1 MIVGIGCDVVQQERV
16 SQVLERHGDRLAQ
29 KLLTES
35 EMRLFEKR
43 RQLSKEHALAYL
55 ATRWAAKEAISKA
68 LGTGISG
75 DVSFQSMSIMHNDKG
90 APVAVFNGELK
101 SRLQDEGIYVHI
113 SITDEK
119 TVAAAFAVAE
129 KRA

>member
-43 RQLSKEHALAYL
+43 RQLSKACFGLF
-55 ATRWAAKEAISKA
+55 
-68 LGTGISG
+68 G
-75 DVSFQSMSIMHNDKG
+75 DSMGCQRGHLQGSRHRH
-90 APVAVFNGELK
+90 FRRCEL
-101 SRLQDEGIYVHI
+101 SVDVDY
-113 SITDEK
+113 
-119 TVAAAFAVAE
+119 A
-129 KRA
+129 